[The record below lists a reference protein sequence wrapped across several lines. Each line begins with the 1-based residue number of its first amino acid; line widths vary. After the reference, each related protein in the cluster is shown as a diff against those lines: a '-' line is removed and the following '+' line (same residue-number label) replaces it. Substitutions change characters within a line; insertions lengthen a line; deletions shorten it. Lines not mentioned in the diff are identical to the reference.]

1 MSYQELRFKL
11 YFVDANGVNTRI
23 VEAGE
28 GEPLILLH
36 GTGGHIEAYA
46 RNIKSLSEALSSDLI
61 DMLGHGYTEKPNY
74 PYTLDEYSDHLLGS
88 H

>member
-1 MSYQELRFKL
+1 MVKYDVSIWNELSGIAFKQ

-36 GTGGHIEAYA
+36 GIGGHVEAYA
-46 RNIKSLSEALSSDLI
+46 RNIKTLSKHFRVIVYRYAWSWLY
-61 DMLGHGYTEKPNY
+61 GKA
-74 PYTLDEYSDHLLGS
+74 
-88 H
+88 